1 VLSLSSPAVKP
12 IKNEKERSM
21 RFAALLR
28 GVNVGK
34 SVKVPMANL
43 KLLIE
48 NIGFDNVATYL
59 NSGNVLFDAE
69 APTKEIETLIAG
81 SLAESTGQKIPVLV
95 KSSLEL
101 TSISEAI
108 PKEWQNDDLQKTDV
122 AYLFKDADNE
132 KILEGLPIRQEFIDI
147 RYVKGAIFWNVTRE
161 NYNKSRINKLIG
173 HVIYDKMTIR
183 NVNTARQLARLAIF

>member
-1 VLSLSSPAVKP
+1 
-12 IKNEKERSM
+12 M

-69 APTKEIETLIAG
+69 APTKEIETLIAE
-81 SLAESTGQKIPVLV
+81 SLAESTGQRIPVLV

-101 TSISEAI
+101 ASINTAI
-108 PKEWQNDDLQKTDV
+108 PKEWQNDALQKTDV
-122 AYLFKDADNE
+122 AYLFQDADYE
-132 KILEGLPIRQEFIDI
+132 KILHGLPIRQEFIDI

-161 NYNKSRINKLIG
+161 NYGKSRINKLIG
-173 HVIYDKMTIR
+173 HVLYEKMTIR
-183 NVNTARQLARLAIF
+183 NINTARQLAKLANF